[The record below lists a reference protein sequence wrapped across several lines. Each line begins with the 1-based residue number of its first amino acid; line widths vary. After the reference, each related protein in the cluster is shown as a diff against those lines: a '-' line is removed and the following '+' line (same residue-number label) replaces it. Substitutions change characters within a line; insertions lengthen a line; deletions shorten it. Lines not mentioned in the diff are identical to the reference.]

1 MGPASR
7 PGTGAVRVLLNHMLT
22 SPAGVLARSGMR
34 NRYERASRQAGV
46 HWGLGSQ
53 SWLTRGV
60 SDRSIA
66 RRGAWLVT
74 ETREEP
80 TNRQGSRTG
89 SQRTPPNAL
98 TSHTAPGNKPVPRGR
113 LEQTPTEQSG
123 HKTVTV
129 AFNEGH
135 MTARGHDAT
144 AAAIT
149 HAAAH
154 LLARHQDATV
164 GAVARA
170 TGVARGTIYRYFPT
184 RQALLTAVVD
194 RALLEA
200 DRRLTQ
206 ANLAAVPVAEGLA
219 RAVRALVAL
228 GDDFLVLVRQRL
240 LTGGDIAAFS
250 AVVAL
255 LDRGRQQGD
264 LRSDLPLSCQV
275 EALFALVHACL
286 RASELAAW
294 GPEDI
299 SATALRLFLEGS
311 KPSPTVPPR

>member
-1 MGPASR
+1 
-7 PGTGAVRVLLNHMLT
+7 
-22 SPAGVLARSGMR
+22 
-34 NRYERASRQAGV
+34 
-46 HWGLGSQ
+46 
-53 SWLTRGV
+53 
-60 SDRSIA
+60 
-66 RRGAWLVT
+66 
-74 ETREEP
+74 
-80 TNRQGSRTG
+80 
-89 SQRTPPNAL
+89 
-98 TSHTAPGNKPVPRGR
+98 
-113 LEQTPTEQSG
+113 
-123 HKTVTV
+123 
-129 AFNEGH
+129 

-154 LLARHQDATV
+154 LVARHQDPTV
-164 GAVARA
+164 GAVAQA

-240 LTGGDIAAFS
+240 LTGGDTPAFS

-255 LDRGRQQGD
+255 LDRGREQGD

-275 EALFALVHACL
+275 EALYALVHACL
-286 RASELAAW
+286 RASELATA

-311 KPSPTVPPR
+311 KPSPTAPPR